1 MNKANR
7 IAECSAL
14 EQIPNIGP
22 SIASDLR
29 LIGIRRPGD
38 LSGRDPYALYE
49 ALCRK
54 TGVRHDPCVVDT
66 FIAAV
71 RFAEGGPP
79 VPWWRYTAERKQA
92 LVMRAALPVAGAHAR
107 PASGRR
113 KVRT

>member
-7 IAECSAL
+7 IADCSAL

-29 LIGIRRPGD
+29 LIGIRRPAD
-38 LSGRDPYALYE
+38 LSGQDPYALYD

-54 TGVRHDPCVVDT
+54 TGARHDPCVLDT

-71 RFAEGGPP
+71 CFAEGGPP
-79 VPWWRYTAERKQA
+79 LPWWHFTAERKQG
-92 LVMRAALPVAGAHAR
+92 LVMRAALPVAGARAK
-107 PASGRR
+107 PGSGRR
-113 KVRT
+113 RARA